1 MENQRAEKWL
11 FPAHAFYRLPLQE
24 EWVEKSDFSIA
35 QLPSLSSRNS
45 QYAYSCKERQVKV
58 FLFLTHAM

>member
-11 FPAHAFYRLPLQE
+11 FPAHASYRLPLQE

-35 QLPSLSSRNS
+35 QFPSLLSHNS
-45 QYAYSCKERQVKV
+45 QYAYLYKERQVT
-58 FLFLTHAM
+58 LFLVLNHTV

>member
-11 FPAHAFYRLPLQE
+11 FPAHASYRLTLQE

-35 QLPSLSSRNS
+35 QLPSMPSRNS
-45 QYAYSCKERQVKV
+45 QYACKERQVK
-58 FLFLTHAM
+58 LA